1 VTVRPRRA
9 QDLPEYRNAVVLNE
23 SLCHAVAQL
32 ARITGNRN
40 FQYLDAYRHDLAAA
54 KLWWV
59 GTSACDLLFEA
70 YKTMPP
76 ATLTREFL
84 PDEYGMVFFERP
96 FTGLDADVDNTGNAN
111 VTLDLM
117 TWGVG
122 TVANMPALSMV
133 SWSHLDEERFIGPDP
148 GNHVEIDAL
157 PGVTLPLGRSD
168 WPLGHETDQSLPD
181 VESGAAMAS
190 VIEDRRLLAALWQLS
205 SQPSI
210 TATEDSPPDRATRRR
225 LERRK
230 FAVPNVRIV
239 NLAARHRAVSEGS
252 GGSQSQREY
261 TRRWMVEGH
270 WRQQACGPQW
280 SQHRPT
286 YIAPHI
292 KGPEDKPLVL
302 RDTVKVWR

>member
-1 VTVRPRRA
+1 VTARPRRA
-9 QDLPEYRNAVVLNE
+9 QDLPEYRNAAVVNE
-23 SLCHAVAQL
+23 SLWAAIAKLDQ
-32 ARITGNRN
+32 ITGNRN
-40 FQYLDAYRHDLAAA
+40 FQYPLAYRHDMASA

-59 GTSACDLLFEA
+59 GSSACDLLFEA

-96 FTGLDADVDNTGNAN
+96 FTGLDADADNTGNIN
-111 VTLDLM
+111 VTLDM
-117 TWGVG
+117 VTWGVG
-122 TVANMPALSMV
+122 TVAGGPALSMV
-133 SWSHLDEERFIGPDP
+133 AWCHMADERLIGPSPD
-148 GNHVEIDAL
+148 GKFAIDVL
-157 PGVTLPLGRSD
+157 PGVILPLGRSD
-168 WPLGHETDQSLPD
+168 WPLGHDTDQELPD
-181 VESGAAMAS
+181 IASDAAMAS

-210 TATEDSPPDRATRRR
+210 TATEDTPPDRATRRR
-225 LERRK
+225 LERRGH
-230 FAVPNVRIV
+230 AVPDVRIV

-252 GGSQSQREY
+252 SGSESQREY